1 MAADQVAREYSGVS
15 VREFIKYINTLVA
28 KKILPQELK
37 AEYTIEEWS
46 FKNFVHQIQK
56 GPIKEVLTKDAD
68 VGDYID
74 DFVKSDAPQFK
85 GKSKEKRKE
94 MAIAAYYAKKESLE
108 T

>member
-1 MAADQVAREYSGVS
+1 MTIMNVPSDEVD
-15 VREFIKYINTLVA
+15 KYI
-28 KKILPQELK
+28 KKG
-37 AEYTIEEWS
+37 YTPVNEMT
-46 FKNFVHQIQK
+46 FKDFVHQIQK
-56 GPIKEVLTKDAD
+56 VPIKEVLAKDAD

-108 T
+108 P